1 MGITE
6 AWAYMKSNLIF
17 SVITF
22 SYLPLWRVAYPP
34 SVCSSV
40 EDFDGIEFFIC
51 CIRLSTLC
59 RDFAIS
65 MVSIFDKMLH
75 IAFTDCDS
83 DWNWTFSISSWSKT
97 IKVTNSKK
105 SKASHVKDTYSQ
117 EESFEEQQAETRKI
131 FYISSIYINTQC
143 LFSSLIIM
151 WFESSFQKKLYKTEL
166 T

>member
-105 SKASHVKDTYSQ
+105 IKASHVKDTFRKNHLKNNRQKQ
-117 EESFEEQQAETRKI
+117 EK
-131 FYISSIYINTQC
+131 SSI
-143 LFSSLIIM
+143 
-151 WFESSFQKKLYKTEL
+151 FQVFI
-166 T
+166 